1 MTVTTDRAIRVLVV
15 DDTADL
21 RFLLR
26 MALGSESDIDVVGE
40 AGDGRE
46 AVEAARRHR
55 PDVMLLDLAM
65 PVMDG
70 LEALPLVRAASPG
83 TQVVILSGFEA
94 TSMAAS
100 ASAAGAAAYVQK
112 GAAPDVIIGCVRR
125 VARPDS
131 PLPVQRA
138 TPPPRV
144 PDDDDEREV
153 TRLRAAIRSTA
164 HELRNPVAALL
175 GAAQTLSTKSDR
187 LPVQTRTDLLA
198 AIDRQARVL
207 DRLTADLLA
216 ASRAELGV
224 LEVEPERVLLL
235 PVLGAAAATS
245 SSVSV
250 DCPPELVVD
259 VDPVRLDQ
267 MIGNLLTNAQ
277 KYGAAPIWLTA
288 TAQGDLVAVEVS
300 DRGPGVPADFQPMLF
315 QQYARARG
323 TRRAGTGIG
332 LYLVRTIA
340 EQHGGSAW
348 FRPHPK
354 GGAVFGFSVP
364 RGRDPEDAERPAP
377 RPGAGRS
384 MTLG

>member
-1 MTVTTDRAIRVLVV
+1 MTVATTTTAAIRVLVV

-26 MALGSESDIDVVGE
+26 MALSSEEDIDVVGE

-46 AVEAARRHR
+46 AVEAARHHR

-125 VARPDS
+125 VARPDAAPS
-131 PLPVQRA
+131 APHLTSV
-138 TPPPRV
+138 PPAH
-144 PDDDDEREV
+144 DTGDEGEV
-153 TRLRAAIRSTA
+153 ARLRAAIRSTA

-175 GAAQTLSTKSDR
+175 GAAQALTTKSDR
-187 LPVQTRTDLLA
+187 LSAQAHAELIA

-216 ASRAELGV
+216 ASQSEVGV
-224 LEVEPERVLLL
+224 LDVAPEPVTLL
-235 PVLGAAAATS
+235 PVLAAAAATS
-245 SSVSV
+245 AYVSV
-250 DCPPELVVD
+250 DCPPELVAD
-259 VDPVRLDQ
+259 ADPVRLDQ
-267 MIGNLLTNAQ
+267 MLGNLLSNAQ

-288 TAQGDLVAVEVS
+288 TVQGDLVAVEVS
-300 DRGPGVPADFQPMLF
+300 DRGPGVPVDFQPMLF

-340 EQHGGSAW
+340 ERHGGSAW
-348 FRPHPK
+348 YRPHPK

-364 RGRDPEDAERPAP
+364 RG
-377 RPGAGRS
+377 
-384 MTLG
+384 

>member
-1 MTVTTDRAIRVLVV
+1 MTVTTAAAIRVLVV

-26 MALGSESDIDVVGE
+26 LALGSEEDIDVVGE

-70 LEALPLVRAASPG
+70 LEALPLVRAVSPG

-125 VARPDS
+125 VARPDA
-131 PLPVQRA
+131 PVPVRRSMPVA
-138 TPPPRV
+138 LV
-144 PDDDDEREV
+144 PDDDEREV

-175 GAAQTLSTKSDR
+175 GAAQTLTATSDR
-187 LPVQTRTDLLA
+187 LSVQARADLLG
-198 AIDRQARVL
+198 AIDRQTRVL

-216 ASRAELGV
+216 ASQSELGV
-224 LEVEPERVLLL
+224 LEVEPERVTLL
-235 PVLGAAAATS
+235 PVLAAVAATS
-245 SSVSV
+245 SYVSV
-250 DCPPELVVD
+250 DCPPDLVVD
-259 VDPVRLDQ
+259 ADPVRLDQ
-267 MIGNLLTNAQ
+267 MIGNLLSNAQ

-332 LYLVRTIA
+332 LYLVRSLA
-340 EQHGGSAW
+340 ERHGGTAW

-354 GGAVFGFSVP
+354 GGSVFGFSVP
-364 RGRDPEDAERPAP
+364 RG
-377 RPGAGRS
+377 
-384 MTLG
+384 

>member
-1 MTVTTDRAIRVLVV
+1 MTVTTPSAIRVLVV

-26 MALGSESDIDVVGE
+26 MALGTEADIDVVGE

-70 LEALPLVRAASPG
+70 LEALPLVRAVSPG

-112 GAAPDVIIGCVRR
+112 GASPDVIIGCVRR
-125 VARPDS
+125 VARPDAV
-131 PLPVQRA
+131 LPVQR
-138 TPPPRV
+138 PV
-144 PDDDDEREV
+144 PVASPVVVDDEESEV
-153 TRLRAAIRSTA
+153 SRLRAAIRSTA

-175 GAAQTLSTKSDR
+175 GAAQTLTAKSDR
-187 LPVQTRTDLLA
+187 LSAQAQADLLA
-198 AIDRQARVL
+198 AIDRQTRVL

-216 ASRAELGV
+216 ASQSEIGV
-224 LEVEPERVLLL
+224 LDVAPEPVTLL
-235 PVLGAAAATS
+235 PVLAAAASTS
-245 SSVSV
+245 SYVSV
-250 DCPPELVVD
+250 DCPPDLVAH

-267 MIGNLLTNAQ
+267 MIGNLLSNAQ

-288 TAQGDLVAVEVS
+288 TTQGELVAVEVS
-300 DRGPGVPADFQPMLF
+300 DRGAGVPADFQPLLF
-315 QQYARARG
+315 EQYSRAPG

-332 LYLVRTIA
+332 LYLVRTLA
-340 EQHGGSAW
+340 ERHGGSAW

-364 RGRDPEDAERPAP
+364 RG
-377 RPGAGRS
+377 
-384 MTLG
+384 

>member
-1 MTVTTDRAIRVLVV
+1 MTVTVVGAIRVLVV

-21 RFLLR
+21 RLLLR
-26 MALGSESDIDVVGE
+26 MALGSEDDIDVVGE
-40 AGDGRE
+40 AGDGQE
-46 AVEAARRHR
+46 AVEEARRHR

-70 LEALPLVRAASPG
+70 LEALPLVRAVSPG

-94 TSMAAS
+94 TSMAAA

-125 VARPDS
+125 VARPDA
-131 PLPVQRA
+131 PPPAQRA
-138 TPPPRV
+138 V
-144 PDDDDEREV
+144 PLAPVPDDDEREA

-175 GAAQTLSTKSDR
+175 GATQMLTAQPDR
-187 LPVQTRTDLLA
+187 LSVQARADLLA
-198 AIDRQARVL
+198 AIDRQTRVL

-216 ASRAELGV
+216 ASQSELGV
-224 LEVEPERVLLL
+224 LDVEPEQVTLL
-235 PVLGAAAATS
+235 PVLAAAAVTS
-245 SSVSV
+245 SYVSV
-250 DCPPELVVD
+250 DCPPDLVVD
-259 VDPVRLDQ
+259 ADPVRLDQ
-267 MIGNLLTNAQ
+267 MIANLLSNAQ
-277 KYGAAPIWLTA
+277 KYGAAPVWLTA
-288 TAQGDLVAVEVS
+288 TEQGDLVAVEVS

-332 LYLVRTIA
+332 LYLVRTLA
-340 EQHGGSAW
+340 EQHGGTSW

-364 RGRDPEDAERPAP
+364 RG
-377 RPGAGRS
+377 
-384 MTLG
+384 

>member
-1 MTVTTDRAIRVLVV
+1 MTVAAPAAIRVLVV

-26 MALGSESDIDVVGE
+26 MALGSEEDMDVVGE

-46 AVEAARRHR
+46 AVELARRYR

-94 TSMAAS
+94 SSMAAS

-112 GAAPDVIIGCVRR
+112 GAAPDVIISCVRR
-125 VARPDS
+125 VARPDA
-131 PLPVQRA
+131 LPPARPVLTA
-138 TPPPRV
+138 V
-144 PDDDDEREV
+144 PSLEPDAEV
-153 TRLRAAIRSTA
+153 ERLREAIRSTA

-175 GAAQTLSTKSDR
+175 GAAQTLSRKADR
-187 LPVQTRTDLLA
+187 LSPQAHADLLA

-216 ASRAELGV
+216 ASQSDLGV
-224 LEVEPERVLLL
+224 LEVQSESVVLLPL
-235 PVLGAAAATS
+235 LAAAAATS
-245 SSVSV
+245 SYVSV
-250 DCPPELVVD
+250 DCPPDLVVRA
-259 VDPVRLDQ
+259 DPVRLDQ
-267 MIGNLLTNAQ
+267 MVGNLLANAQ

-288 TAQGDLVAVEVS
+288 SARGDLVSVEVS
-300 DRGPGVPADFQPMLF
+300 DRGPGVPVDFQPRLF
-315 QQYARARG
+315 EQFARLPG
-323 TRRAGTGIG
+323 TRVAGMGIG
-332 LYLVRTIA
+332 LYLVRALA
-340 EQHGGSAW
+340 ERHGGTAW

-354 GGAVFGFSVP
+354 GGSVFGFSVP
-364 RGRDPEDAERPAP
+364 QA
-377 RPGAGRS
+377 
-384 MTLG
+384 

>member
-1 MTVTTDRAIRVLVV
+1 MTVATTAAAAIRVLVV

-26 MALGSESDIDVVGE
+26 MALGSEEDIDVVGE

-70 LEALPLVRAASPG
+70 LEALPLVRAVSPG

-125 VARPDS
+125 VARPDA
-131 PLPVQRA
+131 PLPVQSA
-138 TPPPRV
+138 VSLALV
-144 PDDDDEREV
+144 PDEDEREV

-175 GAAQTLSTKSDR
+175 GAAQTLTTKSDR
-187 LPVQTRTDLLA
+187 LSAQARADLLA
-198 AIDRQARVL
+198 AIDRQTRVL

-216 ASRAELGV
+216 ASQSELGV
-224 LEVEPERVLLL
+224 LEVEPERVTLL
-235 PVLGAAAATS
+235 PVLAAAASTS
-245 SSVSV
+245 SYVSV
-250 DCPPELVVD
+250 DCPPDLVVD
-259 VDPVRLDQ
+259 ADPVRLDQ
-267 MIGNLLTNAQ
+267 MIGNLLSNAQ
-277 KYGAAPIWLTA
+277 KYGAAPIWLTATATA

-300 DRGPGVPADFQPMLF
+300 DRGPGVPVDFQPMLF

-340 EQHGGSAW
+340 ERHGGSAW
-348 FRPHPK
+348 YRPHPK
-354 GGAVFGFSVP
+354 GGSVFGFSVP
-364 RGRDPEDAERPAP
+364 RG
-377 RPGAGRS
+377 
-384 MTLG
+384 